1 MPGVIES
8 LALIVS
14 SLATTTL
21 AANALY
27 LGTYALATAAL
38 AFGATA
44 LQGMF
49 VDKPKVPKPDDGSY
63 NLKQSVPSLAYVLG
77 RTKKG
82 GDYVFLEEKGG
93 KAHHIIVWA
102 GHRIHQYVQ
111 HYLHDE
117 KATLNVDGGV
127 TSPGHYDKDG
137 VSYVHIKTKLGMN
150 AETAYADVSPPS
162 RRSGIITAAEMDW
175 RPST

>member
-93 KAHHIIVWA
+93 KAASRHCLGGASHSPVRA
-102 GHRIHQYVQ
+102 ALSARREGHPER
-111 HYLHDE
+111 
-117 KATLNVDGGV
+117 
-127 TSPGHYDKDG
+127 
-137 VSYVHIKTKLGMN
+137 
-150 AETAYADVSPPS
+150 
-162 RRSGIITAAEMDW
+162 
-175 RPST
+175 